1 MSVFE
6 NDALVAFSSF
16 NMNIPYTDLEIV
28 NSSGS
33 KGKPQNVKIKSN
45 IDLNEKL
52 KNFKTTIDVR
62 GMRADEALSEIGK
75 YIDDAILIKIKNVN
89 IIHGKGNGI
98 LRQVIREYLRTVDEI
113 KEFKDEPLER
123 GGDGVTT
130 ITFK

>member
-1 MSVFE
+1 
-6 NDALVAFSSF
+6 
-16 NMNIPYTDLEIV
+16 
-28 NSSGS
+28 
-33 KGKPQNVKIKSN
+33 
-45 IDLNEKL
+45 
-52 KNFKTTIDVR
+52 
-62 GMRADEALSEIGK
+62 MRADEALSDIGK
-75 YIDDAILIKIKNVN
+75 YIDDAILIRIKNVN